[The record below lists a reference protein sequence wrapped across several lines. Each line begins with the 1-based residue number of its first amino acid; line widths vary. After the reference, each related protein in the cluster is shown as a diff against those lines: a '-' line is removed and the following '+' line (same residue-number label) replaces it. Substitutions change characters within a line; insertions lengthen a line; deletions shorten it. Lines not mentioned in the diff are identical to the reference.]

1 MHIYVQSLQSPN
13 FTMNSR
19 SFFSHDAHDDIVS
32 CFLFVSS
39 SLHILHL
46 LYFQFLA
53 WQSFMLHHL
62 SLLRFY
68 LSLIHYF
75 YYFHHHNNLVNIV
88 TSSKNRTRIMNLRKN
103 GTPKKRTCWKR
114 TCRLSPVTW
123 KTVLKWF
130 MLTYK
135 VGCARFH
142 FRANNVWKMYHSF
155 LFWIRQS

>member
-1 MHIYVQSLQSPN
+1 MHIYVQSLQSPD

-32 CFLFVSS
+32 CSLFVSS
-39 SLHILHL
+39 SLHLLHL
-46 LYFQFLA
+46 RYFQFLA

-123 KTVLKWF
+123 KAVLKWF